1 MRWMDGRGGW
11 SPWSPRWRRVEGGTC
26 LLPQSSSKIFTPAL
40 RFRFTFTIIYI
51 EYDFE
56 MKNENHILY
65 ALYSRSSILLSQ
77 ELHNN
82 VFSGKNVAATP
93 TDTDEVQKEEL
104 EEKNLEKV
112 EDVEVVLER
121 IRSLVVQV
129 REKEEE
135 GSK

>member
-1 MRWMDGRGGW
+1 MI
-11 SPWSPRWRRVEGGTC
+11 
-26 LLPQSSSKIFTPAL
+26 LH
-40 RFRFTFTIIYI
+40 
-51 EYDFE
+51 
-56 MKNENHILY
+56 ENHILY

-82 VFSGKNVAATP
+82 VFSGKNVAATS
-93 TDTDEVQKEEL
+93 TNTDEVQKEEL

-112 EDVEVVLER
+112 EVEEVEVKEVEVEEVEVVLER
-121 IRSLVVQV
+121 MRSLVVQV

>member
-1 MRWMDGRGGW
+1 M
-11 SPWSPRWRRVEGGTC
+11 VTLVTEVEEGGGGN
-26 LLPQSSSKIFTPAL
+26 LPLATKLVQDFHTGLEIQVYFHY
-40 RFRFTFTIIYI
+40 YI

-56 MKNENHILY
+56 MILHENHILY

-82 VFSGKNVAATP
+82 VFSGKNVTATP

-104 EEKNLEKV
+104 DEKNLEKV
-112 EDVEVVLER
+112 EEMEVVLEK

>member
-1 MRWMDGRGGW
+1 M
-11 SPWSPRWRRVEGGTC
+11 
-26 LLPQSSSKIFTPAL
+26 
-40 RFRFTFTIIYI
+40 
-51 EYDFE
+51 
-56 MKNENHILY
+56 
-65 ALYSRSSILLSQ
+65 
-77 ELHNN
+77 
-82 VFSGKNVAATP
+82 FSGKNVAATP

>member
-1 MRWMDGRGGW
+1 M
-11 SPWSPRWRRVEGGTC
+11 VTLVTEVEEGGGGN
-26 LLPQSSSKIFTPAL
+26 LPLATKLVQDFHTGLEIQVYFHYY
-40 RFRFTFTIIYI
+40 IYI

>member
-1 MRWMDGRGGW
+1 M
-11 SPWSPRWRRVEGGTC
+11 VTLVTEVEEGGGGN
-26 LLPQSSSKIFTPAL
+26 LPLATKLVQDFHTGLEIQVYFHY
-40 RFRFTFTIIYI
+40 YI

-56 MKNENHILY
+56 MILHENHILY

>member
-1 MRWMDGRGGW
+1 M
-11 SPWSPRWRRVEGGTC
+11 VTLVTEVEEGGGGN
-26 LLPQSSSKIFTPAL
+26 LPLATKLVQDFHTGLEIQVYFHS
-40 RFRFTFTIIYI
+40 YI
-51 EYDFE
+51 KYAFE
-56 MKNENHILY
+56 MILHENHILY

-82 VFSGKNVAATP
+82 VFSGKNVATTP
-93 TDTDEVQKEEL
+93 TDTDKVQKEEL

-112 EDVEVVLER
+112 EEMEVVLEK

>member
-1 MRWMDGRGGW
+1 M
-11 SPWSPRWRRVEGGTC
+11 VTLVTEVEEGGGGN
-26 LLPQSSSKIFTPAL
+26 LPLATKLVQDFHTGLEIQVYFHYY
-40 RFRFTFTIIYI
+40 IYI

-56 MKNENHILY
+56 MKNENHISY

-82 VFSGKNVAATP
+82 VFSGKNVAATS

-121 IRSLVVQV
+121 MRSLVVQV
-129 REKEEE
+129 REQEEE

>member
-1 MRWMDGRGGW
+1 MI
-11 SPWSPRWRRVEGGTC
+11 
-26 LLPQSSSKIFTPAL
+26 LH
-40 RFRFTFTIIYI
+40 
-51 EYDFE
+51 
-56 MKNENHILY
+56 ENHILY

-135 GSK
+135 GSKWDTRRTKHLMSLIIILLS

>member
-1 MRWMDGRGGW
+1 M
-11 SPWSPRWRRVEGGTC
+11 VTLVTEVEEGGGGN
-26 LLPQSSSKIFTPAL
+26 LPLATKLVQDFHTGLEIQVYFHS
-40 RFRFTFTIIYI
+40 YI
-51 EYDFE
+51 KYAFE
-56 MKNENHILY
+56 MILHENHILY

-112 EDVEVVLER
+112 EVEEVVLER
-121 IRSLVVQV
+121 MRSLVVQV